1 MKRALLFVLTVS
13 ASVALMAR
21 PVDVQR
27 ARQMVETYFFSPAVC
42 LSPAEWNELY
52 VFVPAEGDGFVV
64 LAGDDCARPV
74 LAYSLTGRFSFE
86 DMPAHVAA
94 WLDGY
99 RREMADLIKY
109 GATPSPEVQALWQHP
124 KEGRFTPVAP
134 LMTTMWNQSPRY
146 NAMCPYS
153 HNDSAHA
160 VTGCVATAQAQVMKY
175 WNHPAVG
182 HGTHSYGTSFGPLS
196 VDYDT
201 AYQWAQMPDRLSW
214 TSSEAEI
221 HAVAQLMYHV
231 GVAVEMNY
239 GVHSSGAHVIAYA
252 PYGLNY
258 PSTERSLREHFGY
271 NPMLEGRVKAFYSD
285 EVWSNMVRNEI
296 VHGRPVLYSGADETS
311 GHAFVLDGCD
321 SIGMFHVNWG
331 WGGSYDGYYTIDS
344 LSPGAGGI
352 GGNATYTF
360 NEQNTAIFGV
370 RPCYNNDSLATVDL
384 VAVDSLQGAV
394 TGSGVYLP
402 YEDTVTIR
410 VVPAEGYRFDGWSSG
425 FSSPVFTF
433 VPNGD
438 MMDTALFTLVGKDTV
453 SYCDDDCVARWHDD
467 YGASTE
473 WGIRVPPS
481 QRNKLRS
488 LSEVQLFVAEP
499 GYYLMSVYVG
509 ESISSETL
517 VLSVQPDLTTA
528 SGWTTITLEQ
538 PVSVPDDQPVWI
550 TFRFTTTTGFPAT
563 ASFYTAVSDGSWY
576 KLPGGWQPIDQ
587 AGVYHSWM
595 IRALFA
601 PRLCHVA
608 VENAGQCEL
617 DSFDGM
623 GDYPLGASVTV
634 SCSDPFFSHWDGIGV
649 TDSTITFTVV
659 GDTTFR
665 AYCNGVG
672 IDDVE
677 ASEIDQPVS
686 VYDMMGRRVATRPDD
701 VRLLPAGVYLVRMRT
716 GIVKKIVVL

>member
-1 MKRALLFVLTVS
+1 MKRVLFFVLTVS
-13 ASVALMAR
+13 ASVALLAR
-21 PVDVQR
+21 QVDVQR
-27 ARQMVETYFFSPAVC
+27 ARRMVETHFFSPAVC
-42 LSPAEWNELY
+42 LSPAEWTELY
-52 VFVPAEGDGFVV
+52 VFAPAEGEGFVV
-64 LAGDDCARPV
+64 VAGDDCARPV

-86 DMPAHVAA
+86 DMPTHVAA

-99 RREMADLIKY
+99 RMEMADLVKN
-109 GATPSPEVQALWQHP
+109 GATPSPEVQAQWQQP

-146 NAMCPYS
+146 NAMCPFS

-182 HGTHSYGTSFGPLS
+182 HGTHSYGTSFGPIS

-214 TSSEAEI
+214 ASSEAEI

-239 GVHSSGAHVIAYA
+239 GVNSSGAYVISYA

-271 NPMLEGRVKAFYSD
+271 NPMLEGRVKAFYAD
-285 EVWSNMVRNEI
+285 DVWSNMIRNEI
-296 VHGRPVLYSGADETS
+296 VHGRPVLYSGADVS
-311 GHAFVLDGCD
+311 GGHAFVLDGYD

-352 GGNATYTF
+352 GGNVTYTF
-360 NEQNTAIFGV
+360 NEQNTALFGV
-370 RPCYNNDSLATVDL
+370 RPCYNNDSLATVNL
-384 VAVDSLQGAV
+384 VTVDSLQGSV
-394 TGSGVYLP
+394 MGSGAYVP

-425 FSSPVFTF
+425 YSSPVFTF

-438 MMDTALFTLVGKDTV
+438 MMDTALFIPVGKDTV
-453 SYCDDDCVARWHDD
+453 SYCGDDCVARWHDD
-467 YGASTE
+467 YGTSTE

-488 LSEVQLFVAEP
+488 LSEVQLFVSDP
-499 GYYLMSVYVG
+499 GYYLMCVYVG

-517 VLSVQPDLTTA
+517 VLSVQPDLTSA
-528 SGWTTITLEQ
+528 YGWTTITLDQ

-550 TFRFTTTTGFPAT
+550 TFRFITTTGFPAT

-587 AGVYHSWM
+587 TGVYHSWM

-617 DSFDGM
+617 HAFHGA
-623 GDYPLGASVTV
+623 GDYPLGATATV
-634 SCSDPFFSHWDGIGV
+634 SCSDPFFRHWDGIGV
-649 TDSTITFTVV
+649 TDSSITFTVT
-659 GDTTFR
+659 GDTTFY
-665 AYCNGVG
+665 AYCDDVG
-672 IDDVE
+672 IDEVE
-677 ASEIDQPVS
+677 ESEMDQPVS

-701 VRLLPAGVYLVRMRT
+701 IRLLPAGVYLVRMRT
-716 GIVKKIVVL
+716 GIVKKTVVL